1 MATESQALAQ
11 PATTTGIGHRLRLLE
26 PSMILWILLI
36 GILIFLIASPTVR
49 LVVSSFQEAE
59 TGRLTL
65 ANYVEAYGR
74 PRHLQALLNSLHL
87 GVGVALLAG
96 LFGIPIAWA
105 ISRTDMPAKGFVRL
119 MVFGAFITPPYLGAV
134 GWILLAGPNA
144 GWLNKVWMA
153 ATGATSG
160 IVNVYSMTGL
170 ILVVAVT
177 SFPYVFVFVNSALDL
192 VSSEMED
199 AANVLGAGT
208 LRTTFKVTLPLVLPA
223 IIGGLI
229 ISFLEAI
236 ALFGAPALI
245 ALPARFHVVS
255 TQLWQ
260 FFETP
265 VRVEEAAAFSM
276 PLLLITV
283 ALFWLQKRLLGRKGY
298 TAVTGKG
305 GERRMIRLGPWRFVM
320 LAYALFVCALAV
332 LLPMTV
338 LLQAAFAKAWGRGFS
353 LDNLTLRNFHY
364 LLVEQTTAQKIIVNT
379 FLYSGAAAFAAI
391 ALSLAIAYI
400 VERKLVPWTNILAF
414 LCMAPFV
421 VPGIVLAIGFYAAY
435 APPPLALYGTA
446 TILILAF
453 TTRFLPIAY
462 TANAAAVRSINPEME
477 EAVRILGGGRLLAIR
492 KVVAPLLKKSL
503 AGAWILV
510 FIPAARELSS
520 AIFLVG
526 PNTRVISVMLFDL
539 SEEGNFEVLSAL
551 GLILLVATIAIT
563 LIGFRIIGRDFM
575 LRRT

>member
-1 MATESQALAQ
+1 MRGGINALTH
-11 PATTTGIGHRLRLLE
+11 PAVQWALGFRLRRIE
-26 PSMILWILLI
+26 PSMALWILLI
-36 GILIFLIASPTVR
+36 AVLVFLVASPMVR
-49 LVVSSFQEAE
+49 LFVSSFQEAE
-59 TGRLTL
+59 TGRFTL

-74 PRHLQALLNSLHL
+74 LRHLQALFNSLEL

-96 LFGIPIAWA
+96 IFGVPIAWG

-119 MVFGAFITPPYLGAV
+119 LVFGAFITPPYLGAI

-144 GWLNKVWMA
+144 GWLNKLWMA
-153 ATGATSG
+153 LAGTDHG
-160 IVNVYSMTGL
+160 IFNVYSMSGL

-177 SFPYVFVFVNSALDL
+177 SFPYVFVFTNAALDL

-199 AANVLGAGT
+199 AANILGAGT
-208 LRTTFKVTLPLVLPA
+208 LRTTFRVTLPLVVPA

-260 FFETP
+260 FFEYP
-265 VRVEEAAAFSM
+265 VRVEEAAAYAL

-283 ALFWLQKRLLGRKGY
+283 LMFWLQRSVLGRRGY
-298 TAVTGKG
+298 TTVTGKG
-305 GERRMIRLGPWRFVM
+305 GERRMIRLGAWRWAMFG
-320 LAYALFVCALAV
+320 YALFVCALAV
-332 LLPMTV
+332 LLPMFV

-353 LDNLTLRNFHY
+353 LDNLTLVNFRY
-364 LLVEQTTAQKIIVNT
+364 VLFEQTQAQHAILNT
-379 FLYSGAAAFAAI
+379 FVYSGATAFAAI
-391 ALSLAIAYI
+391 GLSLAIAY
-400 VERKLVPWTNILAF
+400 VVSRKLVPWSNVLAF

-421 VPGIVLAIGFYAAY
+421 IPGVVLAIGFYAAY

-446 TILILAF
+446 SILILAY

-462 TANAAAVRSINPEME
+462 TSSAAGMRSINPEME

-492 KVVAPLLKKSL
+492 RVLAPLLKKSL

-510 FIPAARELSS
+510 FIPATRELSS

-539 SEEGNFEVLSAL
+539 SEEGNFEVLAAL
-551 GLILLVATIAIT
+551 GAILLVVTVIIA
-563 LIGFRIIGRDFM
+563 GVGSRIIGRDFM
-575 LRRT
+575 LRRS

>member
-1 MATESQALAQ
+1 MRAQ
-11 PATTTGIGHRLRLLE
+11 VSSEGGLDRRWRRLE
-26 PSMILWILLI
+26 PSILLFI
-36 GILIFLIASPTVR
+36 PLIAVLVFLVASPLAR
-49 LVVSSFQEAE
+49 LLISSFQEPE
-59 TGRLTL
+59 SGRFTL
-65 ANYVEAYGR
+65 ANYAQAYGSFR
-74 PRHLQALLNSLHL
+74 QLEPLLNSLEL

-96 LFGIPIAWA
+96 LFGVPIAWA
-105 ISRTDMPAKGFVRL
+105 ISRTDMPAKGFVRI
-119 MVFGAFITPPYLGAV
+119 MVFGAFINPPYLGAI
-134 GWILLAGPNA
+134 GWILLAGPNS

-153 ATGATSG
+153 LTGAEHG
-160 IVNVYSMTGL
+160 ILNVYSMTGL
-170 ILVVAVT
+170 IGVVAVA
-177 SFPYVFVFVNSALDL
+177 SFPYVFVFTNSALDL

-199 AANVLGAGT
+199 AANILGAGT
-208 LRTTFKVTLPLVLPA
+208 LRTTFRVTLPLVFPA
-223 IIGGLI
+223 ILAGLI

-260 FFETP
+260 FFEYP
-265 VRVEEAAAFSM
+265 VRVEEAAAYAM

-283 ALFWLQKRLLGRKGY
+283 LMFFLQRRLLGRRGY

-305 GERRMIRLGPWRFVM
+305 GERRLTRLGAWRWAMF
-320 LAYALFVCALAV
+320 AYALFVCALSV
-332 LLPMTV
+332 LLPLVV

-364 LLVEQTTAQKIIVNT
+364 VLFEQTQAQRTILNT
-379 FLYSGAAAFAAI
+379 FLYSGLTAFAAVG
-391 ALSLAIAYI
+391 LTLAIAY
-400 VERKLVPWTNILAF
+400 VVHRRLVPWSNALAL

-421 VPGIVLAIGFYAAY
+421 IPGVVLAIGFYAAY

-446 TILILAF
+446 TILILGF

-462 TANAAAVRSINPEME
+462 TSSAAGLRSINPEME
-477 EAVRILGGGRLLAIR
+477 EAVRILGGSRLLAIR
-492 KVVAPLLKKSL
+492 RVLIPLLKKSL

-510 FIPAARELSS
+510 FIPATRELSS

-551 GLILLVATIAIT
+551 GVILLIATVAIAG
-563 LIGFRIIGRDFM
+563 IGSKMIGRDFM
-575 LRRT
+575 LRRN